1 MNHSWVDLDR
11 RFIPWSAELP
21 DVDFLS
27 LTGIYGD
34 NLDWNVLLQ
43 RRRVVLLAE
52 AGSGKTTEFDQQH
65 SHLRAAGQYCFL
77 TTCRKIARDG
87 IEGALK
93 VRDRDQFSKWRDSD
107 EPAWLFLDSFD
118 EAKRA
123 DFRISEVLDKLASA
137 INGVEGRIHI
147 ILSGRYSDWEF
158 KRDLHNLLDCIPL
171 PPPDESIGDQT
182 PDDALIAA
190 LNDKGSK
197 SQPEAESPL
206 VVIMSSLDK
215 ERVERFAVA
224 KGVLEV
230 EEFLDQLEQKNLW
243 RLARRPIDLKWLVD
257 HWRREGSLGNWE
269 AMLHTSIKEYLIEP
283 NPDLSQIDC
292 LDPERSMLAFVNGT
306 ERCPVFGKI
315 RCPIFCTLR
324 DSNPGCYPEA
334 ALPSSSFTA
343 TLSIPA
349 LRLVLSR

>member
-230 EEFLDQLEQKNLW
+230 EEFLESVPKYVFVLHSLTNPLTRICTPVEEKPSLAVAMVVLKSFADSPCDSAMPASHNSPKSLNLF
-243 RLARRPIDLKWLVD
+243 RNRLLARLCTNLVKSV
-257 HWRREGSLGNWE
+257 RVTGR
-269 AMLHTSIKEYLIEP
+269 LHQAL
-283 NPDLSQIDC
+283 QID
-292 LDPERSMLAFVNGT
+292 P
-306 ERCPVFGKI
+306 
-315 RCPIFCTLR
+315 R
-324 DSNPGCYPEA
+324 DFYP
-334 ALPSSSFTA
+334 LG
-343 TLSIPA
+343 IG
-349 LRLVLSR
+349 R